1 MTQVMILDEHE
12 TQCSVHRPISHNQL
26 IFKQILHNIKF
37 TWDYLNVVFLFQHFI
52 DLTVGSYRRL
62 KNTKDN
68 FFLQIILILKNG
80 SIIPKPENSCFNFE
94 YSHCHEMWCERWD
107 EGGVYSS
114 TWRGGDIS
122 TWREG
127 GYLFQACPTAKLF
140 WPKSHKKVKLSS
152 C

>member
-1 MTQVMILDEHE
+1 MLFKPLKSLCKK
-12 TQCSVHRPISHNQL
+12 CSSNPSNLYQL
-26 IFKQILHNIKF
+26 IFKQLLHNIKF
-37 TWDYLNVVFLFQHFI
+37 TWDYLNVVFLFQNFMN
-52 DLTVGSYRRL
+52 LTVGSYRRL

-94 YSHCHEMWCERWD
+94 YSHCHEMWCERWEEVGGRYIFQPK
-107 EGGVYSS
+107 EG
-114 TWRGGDIS
+114 
-122 TWREG
+122 E

-140 WPKSHKKVKLSS
+140 WPKSHKKVKLYS